1 MLSCPLCRTE
11 WCITSKLCDKCNK
24 VKHLMDIY
32 SRDKVVEI
40 LEKVLVVEQFKETF
54 NKSLHKIDKTKV
66 EKEEEKKQI
75 CSDDLKDYDNPEKIP
90 ESEEKEYLTRRKAD
104 LIRKKKN
111 MKI

>member
-40 LEKVLVVEQFKETF
+40 LEKVLVVEQFKDD
-54 NKSLHKIDKTKV
+54 NKKKSV
-66 EKEEEKKQI
+66 EEEKKQI

>member
-1 MLSCPLCRTE
+1 MFSCPLCRTE

-40 LEKVLVVEQFKETF
+40 LEKVLVVEQFK
-54 NKSLHKIDKTKV
+54 DK
-66 EKEEEKKQI
+66 EIEEEKKETH
-75 CSDDLKDYDNPEKIP
+75 SDDLKDYDNPEKIP

-111 MKI
+111 LK

>member
-40 LEKVLVVEQFKETF
+40 LEKVLVVEQFK
-54 NKSLHKIDKTKV
+54 DKV
-66 EKEEEKKQI
+66 EEEKKQI
-75 CSDDLKDYDNPEKIP
+75 CSDDLKDYDNPKKKTK
-90 ESEEKEYLTRRKAD
+90 SEEKKYLTRRKAD

>member
-40 LEKVLVVEQFKETF
+40 LEKVLVVEQFK
-54 NKSLHKIDKTKV
+54 DKV
-66 EKEEEKKQI
+66 EEEKKQI

>member
-40 LEKVLVVEQFKETF
+40 LEKVLVVEQFKDD
-54 NKSLHKIDKTKV
+54 NKKKPV
-66 EKEEEKKQI
+66 EEEKKQI

-104 LIRKKKN
+104 LIRKKK
-111 MKI
+111 I

>member
-40 LEKVLVVEQFKETF
+40 LEKVLVVEQFK
-54 NKSLHKIDKTKV
+54 DKV
-66 EKEEEKKQI
+66 EEEKKQI

-104 LIRKKKN
+104 LIRKKK
-111 MKI
+111 I